1 MTRFD
6 FFRWVRF
13 LPGRRDRLAIF
24 PGDLLVTRFLF
35 SGRAN
40 PNLAELMG
48 ATSVGVYVGGGEELD
63 ER

>member
-1 MTRFD
+1 MTKFR

-24 PGDLLVTRFLF
+24 PGGLRVTRFLF
-35 SGRAN
+35 SGHAN
-40 PNLAELMG
+40 PYLAELMG
-48 ATSVGVYVGGGEELD
+48 ATSVGVYVGGGEKLN